1 EAVRVWSVCG
11 DAGLKVGVVR
21 LGGVLT
27 TVAWVAVLF
36 PGVMSLGDETVAVL
50 LTVAVPT
57 PVGAVTLTTML
68 GVVALTARFAARVQ
82 VTKPEACAQLQ
93 LASVPANETKV
104 VPAGRG
110 SVTLTPDAGSGPGM
124 FETLIV

>member
-27 TVAWVAVLF
+27 TVAWVAVLL
-36 PGVMSLGDETVAVL
+36 PGVTSLGDETVAL
-50 LTVAVPT
+50 LLIVAVPT

-82 VTKPEACAQLQ
+82 VTVPKACTQLQ
-93 LASVPANETKV
+93 LASVPANETNV
-104 VPAGRG
+104 VPAGKG
-110 SVTLTPDAGSGPGM
+110 SVPLTPEPGSGPGV
-124 FETLIV
+124 FATLVV

>member
-1 EAVRVWSVCG
+1 N
-11 DAGLKVGVVR
+11 VGVVR

-27 TVAWVAVLF
+27 TVVAVAVLL

-50 LTVAVPT
+50 MIVAVPA
-57 PVGAVTLTTML
+57 PAGAVTLTTML
-68 GVVALTARFAARVQ
+68 GVVAPTARFAARVH
-82 VTKPEACAQLQ
+82 VTVPEAWAQLQ
-93 LASVPANETKV
+93 LASVPANETNV

-110 SVTLTPDAGSGPGM
+110 SVTLTPDAGSGPGA